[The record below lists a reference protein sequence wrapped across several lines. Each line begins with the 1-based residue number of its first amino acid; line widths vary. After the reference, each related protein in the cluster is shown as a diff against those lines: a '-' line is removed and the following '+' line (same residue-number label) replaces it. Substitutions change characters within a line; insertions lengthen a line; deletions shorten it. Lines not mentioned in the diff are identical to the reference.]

1 MLDGSLV
8 REGGEIIGA
17 QDPPKDSL
25 LVRTV
30 VVQFNGMQRAQ
41 RWGVPHR

>member
-17 QDPPKDSL
+17 QDPPKDIL

-30 VVQFNGMQRAQ
+30 VELDGTKRAQ
-41 RWGVPHR
+41 RW